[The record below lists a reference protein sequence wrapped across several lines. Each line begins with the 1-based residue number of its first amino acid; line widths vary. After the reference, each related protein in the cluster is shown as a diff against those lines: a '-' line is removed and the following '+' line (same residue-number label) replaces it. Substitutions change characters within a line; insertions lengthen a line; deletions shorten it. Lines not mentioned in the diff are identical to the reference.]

1 MQPSRLTE
9 PLVLREK
16 ISFFFFFKKPSKQKL
31 VVGAGN
37 TGTTRQLGDEAKTDV
52 LVARV
57 TFEYILE
64 CKRDK
69 SNVIAF

>member
-1 MQPSRLTE
+1 MQPSWLTE

-16 ISFFFFFKKPSKQKL
+16 ISFFFLKKTSKQKL
-31 VVGAGN
+31 VVGAGD

>member
-16 ISFFFFFKKPSKQKL
+16 ISFFLKKPSKQKL
-31 VVGAGN
+31 VVGAGD
-37 TGTTRQLGDEAKTDV
+37 TGTTRQLGDEPNTDV

>member
-16 ISFFFFFKKPSKQKL
+16 ISFLKKPSKQKL
-31 VVGAGN
+31 VVGAGD
-37 TGTTRQLGDEAKTDV
+37 TGTTRQLRDKAKTDV